1 MCRETILAKASESSG
16 GPHLG
21 ILRQV
26 AGSRSRGLAT
36 QDMSTGRVLGV
47 LRVAEDDDVGVIGV
61 DDDALMT
68 EVATR
73 TLDTGMVVAV
83 IV

>member
-1 MCRETILAKASESSG
+1 
-16 GPHLG
+16 
-21 ILRQV
+21 
-26 AGSRSRGLAT
+26 
-36 QDMSTGRVLGV
+36 MSTGRVLGV